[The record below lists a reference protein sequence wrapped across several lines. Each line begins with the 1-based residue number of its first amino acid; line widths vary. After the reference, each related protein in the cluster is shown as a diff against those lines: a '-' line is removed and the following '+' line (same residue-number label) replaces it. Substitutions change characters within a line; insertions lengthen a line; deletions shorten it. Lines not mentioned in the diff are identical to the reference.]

1 MAIPYLSLAR
11 AAPNQKRRNLTPSG
25 RRPMKD
31 LPIRSTRR
39 LRRFVSILPWTR
51 FEGEIRKEL
60 TGAAGEDAEA
70 LRRLLDKIRLRLID

>member
-1 MAIPYLSLAR
+1 
-11 AAPNQKRRNLTPSG
+11 
-25 RRPMKD
+25 MKD